1 MCIVV
6 RRLQERGFDGR
17 DIFSKAYCICALC
30 PCRVRVRDINEAFKE
45 LGQMVALQ
53 SGSTQP
59 LTKVMILQHAVHVI
73 SSLEQQVRG
82 QWVPGNHWVTFTSHR
97 SPSLDKI
104 PSAEMYDGRHNIC
117 VYIFQN

>member
-1 MCIVV
+1 M
-6 RRLQERGFDGR
+6 LG
-17 DIFSKAYCICALC
+17 YCIYRGRQACVGGEICIYSLSTLC
-30 PCRVRVRDINEAFKE
+30 TCNFCVLRIRVRDINEAFKE

-82 QWVPGNHWVTFTSHR
+82 Q
-97 SPSLDKI
+97 
-104 PSAEMYDGRHNIC
+104 
-117 VYIFQN
+117 